1 MSKRR
6 KRRVTGRCFACGTTG
21 ESARYGTR
29 TNGSTWHL
37 CQQCLD
43 AFREERK
50 LERETV
56 DFLRA
61 KGAW

>member
-1 MSKRR
+1 
-6 KRRVTGRCFACGTTG
+6 VTGRCFACGTTG